1 MITKN
6 LNKPLYEL
14 MRPKCLEEVIGQSE
28 ILGPRS
34 LIGKSI
40 KAGII
45 PSIIFWGPP
54 GTGKTTIAKL
64 LSNHLGSEL
73 ITLSAVMSG
82 MKEIREAI
90 SKACIF
96 NKDKKKVIVFVDEVH
111 RFNKSQQDAFL
122 PHIESGLFVFFGAT
136 TENPSFEI
144 NSALQSRTQVLVLK
158 HLTKNSLENLFYKA
172 LNFLDISSSSFSV
185 KAKNTIIDCADGDAR
200 RLLCLIESS
209 IRTLYK
215 SDENVITDEM
225 VAEILPFIYR
235 MFDKYGNEF
244 YDQISALHKSIR
256 GSDPD
261 AALYWLL
268 RMLDGG
274 VEPKYLAR
282 RLIRIASEDIGLAD
296 PRALRISLDAYE
308 TFERLGSPE
317 GELALAEAT
326 IFLSVAA
333 KSNSVYEAF
342 KMTKKFVS
350 ENGSDP
356 VPLHLRNAP
365 TSLQKK
371 LGHGKEYHYSHDS
384 NDAFSSEQDYF
395 PERIQSLSPVFYA
408 PNDRGMESKIIEKL
422 SLLRSKRFSTKN
434 TTYKN

>member
-1 MITKN
+1 MRIKN

-14 MRPKCLEEVIGQSE
+14 LRPKCIEDVIGQSE
-28 ILGPRS
+28 ILGPKT

-40 KAGII
+40 NGGIV

-64 LSNHLGSEL
+64 LSTHIGAEL
-73 ITLSAVMSG
+73 ITLSAVMAG
-82 MKEIREAI
+82 MKEIRDAI
-90 SKACIF
+90 SKASLLHI
-96 NKDKKKVIVFVDEVH
+96 DKKKVIVFVDEVH

-122 PHIESGLFVFFGAT
+122 PHIESGLFIFFGAT

-144 NSALQSRTQVLVLK
+144 NSALQSRTQILTLK
-158 HLTKNSLENLFYKA
+158 HLTKNSLEELFNKA
-172 LNFLDISSSSFSV
+172 LKFLQISNSCFSN
-185 KAKNTIIDCADGDAR
+185 KAKNTIINCADGDAR
-200 RLLCLIESS
+200 RLLSLIESS
-209 IRTLYK
+209 VRTLYK
-215 SDENVITDEM
+215 SDEKVITDEM
-225 VAEILPFIYR
+225 VNESLPFIYR
-235 MFDKYGNEF
+235 VFDKYGNEF

-256 GSDPD
+256 GSNPD

-282 RLIRIASEDIGLAD
+282 RLIRIASEDVGLAD

-317 GELALAEAT
+317 GELALAEAA

-333 KSNSVYEAF
+333 KSNSVYKAF
-342 KMTKKFVS
+342 KMTKKFIS

-371 LGHGKEYHYSHDS
+371 LGHGEKYHYSHDS
-384 NDAFSSEQDYF
+384 DDAFSEDQEYF
-395 PERIQSLSPVFYA
+395 PERVQSLSPTFYE
-408 PNDRGMESKIIEKL
+408 PNNRGMESKILEKL
-422 SLLRSKRFSTKN
+422 NSLRSKRFSTKN
-434 TTYKN
+434 TTY